1 MLGKKLKEAIKA
13 AGYTQEEFAKVLKT
27 NRALVSQWITG
38 YRNPSATTLKKIS
51 KALNVPIAFF
61 LDNSV
66 TTGNINARDI
76 SINSQN
82 LQTENR
88 LLKKEIELLKKE
100 LQLTLKE
107 RGKKK
112 W

>member
-1 MLGKKLKEAIKA
+1 MLGKKLKEAIKT
-13 AGYTQEEFAKVLKT
+13 AGYTQEEFAKLIQT

-38 YRNPSATTLKKIS
+38 YRNPSATNLKKIS

-61 LDNSV
+61 LDNSIN
-66 TTGNINARDI
+66 TGNISARDI
-76 SINSQN
+76 SINSHN
-82 LQTENR
+82 LKTENR

-100 LQLTLKE
+100 LQLTLKQ

-112 W
+112 

>member
-1 MLGKKLKEAIKA
+1 MLGKKLKVALKQ
-13 AGYTQEEFAKVLKT
+13 AGYTQEDFAKKINVD
-27 NRALVSQWITG
+27 RSVISQWITG
-38 YRNPSATTLKKIS
+38 YRNPSSKNLKKIS
-51 KALNVPIAFF
+51 KELDIPIAFF
-61 LDNSV
+61 LDNSIK
-66 TTGNINARDI
+66 TGNISTRDI
-76 SINSQN
+76 SINAQN

-112 W
+112 